1 MLTPTTLGCLLTV
14 STSISHAV
22 SMIVS
27 SRASYHHGNAR
38 TALIEAAAALL
49 EASGAAGLSLRQLA
63 ERAGLSRQAPYNH
76 FADKAALLAELV
88 RDGFERLGAR
98 IRAAS
103 PPELAASERLS
114 RAAESYIA
122 FGQEKPALFRLM
134 FGKEFVDLSQHQAA
148 QVAAS
153 AALAELSAII
163 SAVAPDAEMR
173 EITLVAWSL
182 VHGYTSLCLEAGLE
196 GSEKRAER
204 ARLFGRTVE
213 ALARNPGM

>member
-1 MLTPTTLGCLLTV
+1 
-14 STSISHAV
+14 
-22 SMIVS
+22 MIVPP
-27 SRASYHHGNAR
+27 RATYHHGNAR

-88 RDGFERLGAR
+88 RDGYERLSAR

-103 PPELAASERLS
+103 APGLPAAERLS

-163 SAVAPDAEMR
+163 SAIAPESEVQD
-173 EITLVAWSL
+173 ITLVAWSL
-182 VHGYTSLCLEAGLE
+182 VHGYTSLCVEAGLE
-196 GSEKRAER
+196 GSEKRSER
-204 ARLFGRTVE
+204 ARLFGCTVE
-213 ALARNPGM
+213 ALARKRRT